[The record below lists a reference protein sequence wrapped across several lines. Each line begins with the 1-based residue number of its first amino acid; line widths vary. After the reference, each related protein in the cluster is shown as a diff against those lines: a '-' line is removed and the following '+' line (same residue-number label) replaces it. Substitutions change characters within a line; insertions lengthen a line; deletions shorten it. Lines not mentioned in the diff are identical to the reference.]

1 MHDRGLGEARR
12 MRHQQT
18 IATARGAAPGAGA
31 AVRTVACEA
40 LFASELPLAGRL
52 AADEIN
58 TAIRDALQLF
68 GRRGCLERVAQEYG
82 DHPDLAIARMRRA
95 VAAVASCT
103 PPEPG

>member
-1 MHDRGLGEARR
+1 
-12 MRHQQT
+12 MRYQQT
-18 IATARGAAPGAGA
+18 LATDARSAAPGA

-52 AADEIN
+52 AADEI
-58 TAIRDALQLF
+58 TAAIRDALRLF

-95 VAAVASCT
+95 VAAVAACA